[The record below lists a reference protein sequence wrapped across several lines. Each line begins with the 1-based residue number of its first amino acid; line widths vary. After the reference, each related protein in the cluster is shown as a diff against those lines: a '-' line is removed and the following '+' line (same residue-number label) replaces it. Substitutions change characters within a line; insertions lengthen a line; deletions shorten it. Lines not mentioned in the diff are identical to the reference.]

1 MENKIACI
9 KNGVVE
15 NVIVCDDAFAQTL
28 GYDAVVNVT
37 NYVGVMQQGMLYV
50 NGQFLPAPDPILE
63 QPNLN

>member
-9 KNGVVE
+9 KDGVVE

-37 NYVGVMQQGMLYV
+37 SYVGVMQPGLLYQ
-50 NGQFLPAPDPILE
+50 NGEFTVPPQPE
-63 QPNLN
+63 QTQSE

>member
-15 NVIVCDDAFAQTL
+15 NVIACDDAFAQTL

-37 NYVGVMQQGMLYV
+37 NYVGVMQPGLLYQG
-50 NGQFLPAPDPILE
+50 GEFTLPP
-63 QPNLN
+63 QPEETQSE